1 VKKPRHTF
9 YLTYTITCEY
19 IQEQKIYNTMH
30 MVTNILAFKQTEQK
44 YIITLSRGIKVKQIY
59 TA

>member
-1 VKKPRHTF
+1 
-9 YLTYTITCEY
+9 
-19 IQEQKIYNTMH
+19 MH